1 MRAVKVDED
10 RRLVAVE
17 CPAPEPGPGQALVEV
32 AYCGICGSDLHFRDV
47 PELFP
52 AGTVPGHEFS
62 GRIVRVGEGV
72 DGWSAG
78 DRVCVLPFGQCGEC
92 PECRA
97 GNEQVCPHAVPR
109 GVGLGTGRPGAYA
122 GQVVVDERMLFSL
135 PDSVDDRAGTLVEPL
150 EVAIRAVDLA
160 DVKPDEPVLVLGA
173 GPIGL
178 LTALVLRHRGFRDA
192 VVCSRNPARGQRA
205 AALGLSTIS
214 IEEVAQGAACEG
226 SGGEGSGGGGPG
238 GGSPA
243 CVFEC
248 AGTPAAAQLAV
259 EVLRPL
265 GRLLLVGLS
274 LEPLDLAAPPI
285 VLKELSIRGVIAYQR
300 AQFQAAIDMLAAG
313 AIPVDELITEV
324 VPLADAEAA
333 FQALTARGND
343 KVKILLAPA
352 DGDEGAYLSPL
363 SPSARPRDVPV
374 S

>member
-1 MRAVKVDED
+1 VHAVKVGED

-62 GRIVRVGEGV
+62 GRILRVGDGV
-72 DGWSAG
+72 RGWRAG
-78 DRVCVLPFGQCGEC
+78 DRVCVLPFAQCGEC
-92 PECRA
+92 ASCVA
-97 GNEQVCPHAVPR
+97 GDEQVCPHAVSD

-150 EVAIRAVDLA
+150 AVAIRAVDLA

-178 LTALVLRHRGFRDA
+178 LTALVLGHRGVERVA
-192 VVCSRNPARGQRA
+192 VCSRNPARGRRA

-214 IEEVAQGAACEG
+214 IEEVHSMAEGTGAAG
-226 SGGEGSGGGGPG
+226 SGAGAEGPG

-248 AGTPAAAQLAV
+248 AGTSAAAGLAV
-259 EVLRPL
+259 QVLHPL
-265 GRLLLVGLS
+265 GRLLLVGLA
-274 LEPLDLAAPPI
+274 LEPLDLARRR
-285 VLKELSIRGVIAYQR
+285 SCSRSYR
-300 AQFQAAIDMLAAG
+300 SG
-313 AIPVDELITEV
+313 A
-324 VPLADAEAA
+324 
-333 FQALTARGND
+333 
-343 KVKILLAPA
+343 
-352 DGDEGAYLSPL
+352 
-363 SPSARPRDVPV
+363 
-374 S
+374 

>member
-1 MRAVKVDED
+1 VRAVRIGDD
-10 RRLVAVE
+10 RRLVVVE
-17 CPAPEPGPGQALVEV
+17 CPAPEPEPHQALVEV
-32 AYCGICGSDLHFRDV
+32 SYCGICGSDLHFRDV

-62 GRIVRVGEGV
+62 GRIVAVGAGV
-72 DGWSAG
+72 QGWSPG

-92 PECRA
+92 ASCRE
-97 GNEQVCPHAVPR
+97 GNEQVCPHAVSN

-122 GQVVVDERMLFSL
+122 GRVVVDQRMLFSL

-150 EVAIRAVDLA
+150 AVAIRAVDQSR
-160 DVKPDEPVLVLGA
+160 VTPDEPALVLGA

-178 LTALVLRHRGFRDA
+178 LTALVLRHRGVRRTLI
-192 VVCSRNPARGQRA
+192 CSRNPARAQRA
-205 AALGLSTIS
+205 AALGLDSVS
-214 IEEVAQGAACEG
+214 IDHLTQTLPAEA
-226 SGGEGSGGGGPG
+226 
-238 GGSPA
+238 PA

-259 EVLRPL
+259 QALRPL

-274 LEPLDLAAPPI
+274 LTPLDLAAPPI
-285 VLKELSIRGVIAYQR
+285 VIKELEIRGVIAYRR

-333 FQALTARGND
+333 FQSLTTRGTE
-343 KVKILLAPA
+343 KLKILLAP
-352 DGDEGAYLSPL
+352 
-363 SPSARPRDVPV
+363 
-374 S
+374 

>member
-1 MRAVKVDED
+1 MQAVKVGED
-10 RRLVAVE
+10 RRLVAVD

-62 GRIVRVGEGV
+62 GRIVAVGDGV

-78 DRVCVLPFGQCGEC
+78 ERVCVLPFGQCGEC
-92 PECRA
+92 ATCRA
-97 GNEQVCPHAVPR
+97 GNEQVCPHAVSD

-122 GQVVVDERMLFSL
+122 GLVVVDERMLFSL

-150 EVAIRAVDLA
+150 AVAIRAVDLA
-160 DVKPDEPVLVLGA
+160 EVTADETVLVLGA

-178 LTALVLRHRGFRDA
+178 LTALVLAHRGVERA
-192 VVCSRNPARGQRA
+192 AVCSRNPARSERA

-214 IEEVAQGAACEG
+214 IEEVPD
-226 SGGEGSGGGGPG
+226 S
-238 GGSPA
+238 SPA

-248 AGTPAAAQLAV
+248 AGTPAATQLGVQA
-259 EVLRPL
+259 LRPL
-265 GRLLLVGLS
+265 GRLLLVGLA
-274 LEPLDLAAPPI
+274 LAPLDLAAPPI

-324 VPLADAEAA
+324 VPLAEAEEA
-333 FQALTARGND
+333 FRSLTARGTD
-343 KVKILLAPA
+343 KLKILI
-352 DGDEGAYLSPL
+352 D
-363 SPSARPRDVPV
+363 PRI